1 MDWPK
6 CCVNSRKYILL
17 KLIVLTTE
25 NIQRRDLNIPTKLK
39 IMTLLNEF
47 SIVFNFHK
55 LLSSLGIYLQLIL
68 IVTDNLKL
76 SIKLKRKLLNEENI
90 NL

>member
-6 CCVNSRKYILL
+6 CCVNSRKYIFL

-39 IMTLLNEF
+39 IMNLLNEL

-55 LLSSLGIYLQLIL
+55 FLSSLGIYPQLIL